1 MTIVNGWVNFERFL
15 LSASVGCLRLI
26 KIRKN
31 VWFSYSI
38 KSEEIFQRKVKD
50 FCNFAPFFM

>member
-1 MTIVNGWVNFERFL
+1 MTIVNGWVNFECFL
-15 LSASVGCLRLI
+15 LSATVGCLRLI

-50 FCNFAPFFM
+50 FAAFFM